1 MSAWLP
7 RPPPADAHVRPF
19 RVPPA
24 EHAGAGIGRA
34 GQQVENGA
42 AVRPTP
48 DNLATGRPVALA
60 VGQGDAVV
68 DQVAQ
73 HAVDAATALED
84 IEDKVD
90 SVADPLVGI
99 ERHLARR
106 ALEIAARQVEAELA
120 SLGLVPAPLLEPGT
134 HDVQFGLA
142 HRALEPEQ

>member
-1 MSAWLP
+1 
-7 RPPPADAHVRPF
+7 
-19 RVPPA
+19 
-24 EHAGAGIGRA
+24 
-34 GQQVENGA
+34 
-42 AVRPTP
+42 VRPTP
-48 DNLATGRPVALA
+48 DNLAMGRPVALA

-99 ERHLARR
+99 ERHLARG
-106 ALEIAARQVEAELA
+106 ALEIAARQVEAELT

-134 HDVQFGLA
+134 HDVQLGLA
-142 HRALEPEQ
+142 HRALEPEQQPVVVEGRIVDAIAVGDQRAGERADLEQVVPVAAGPGET

>member
-24 EHAGAGIGRA
+24 EHVGAGIGRA

-42 AVRPTP
+42 AVRPMP
-48 DNLATGRPVALA
+48 DNLATGRPVTLA

-73 HAVDAATALED
+73 HAVDAATALEN

-99 ERHLARR
+99 ERHLPRG
-106 ALEIAARQVEAELA
+106 ALEIAAPQGEAEPPPPG
-120 SLGLVPAPLLEPGT
+120 LGPP
-134 HDVQFGLA
+134 
-142 HRALEPEQ
+142 

>member
-1 MSAWLP
+1 MSARVP

-19 RVPPA
+19 RLPPA
-24 EHAGAGIGRA
+24 EHVGAGIGRA

-73 HAVDAATALED
+73 HAMDTAAVLED
-84 IEDKVD
+84 LEDEPD
-90 SVADPLVGI
+90 GVADPLVRI
-99 ERHLARR
+99 EDHLARD
-106 ALEIAARQVEAELA
+106 ASEIAARQVEAELTA
-120 SLGLVPAPLLEPGT
+120 FSLVP
-134 HDVQFGLA
+134 
-142 HRALEPEQ
+142 